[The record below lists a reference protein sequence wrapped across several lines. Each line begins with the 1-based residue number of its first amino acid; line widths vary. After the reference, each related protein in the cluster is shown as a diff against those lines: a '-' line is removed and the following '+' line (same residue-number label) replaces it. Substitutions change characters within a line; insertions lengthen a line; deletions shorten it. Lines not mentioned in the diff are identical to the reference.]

1 VVKSGGF
8 SGGGKLP
15 GPGTGIEI
23 KKSICTICDPE
34 AQCGLDLYVKDG
46 KIIKVEG
53 SKENPHNQGTL
64 CAKGSALRQY
74 IYHEDRIRTP
84 LKRIGPRNSG
94 TLEPISW
101 DEALDTIAKK
111 LLACKASYGPE
122 AVVFSSGY
130 SFWYRDFLYR
140 MAHAFGSPNVV
151 TEAGVC
157 HLAMVMA
164 QLMTCGIPVG
174 PDVQHA
180 RCLLVW
186 TTNPFHSRTGKVR
199 HILEA
204 KERGMAIITVDA
216 RRSPMAAHADIHL
229 QPKPGTD
236 GALAL
241 AMAHVIVEE
250 NLYDREFVETYTHG
264 FGEYRDYLR
273 EFSPAHAEAITGVPA
288 QKIEDAA
295 RLYATS
301 KPAAL
306 MPGSSP
312 IVHHTNGL
320 QTNRAIFCLMG
331 LTGNYDVRGG
341 NFAEPLSYLYE
352 PGGFITREQEFKHA
366 RPLTELAPRIGDDTY
381 PIWSQL
387 FDEAQGVHVPFQ
399 IQSGTPYPLKALMAF
414 GINYRMWPD
423 PDFFAASLEKLDFI
437 AISDVFLTES
447 CTRFAD
453 IVLPACTSVERSEF
467 RCYPE
472 RYMVL
477 TQPAIA
483 PLHESWPDVDIVL
496 ALAKRLGIEDALL
509 AAGFEA
515 GLNWILEPSGITVE
529 ALKDHPGG
537 MPVPNPMTFPEKKYL
552 PNGFMTPS
560 GKFEFKSQLLEKCG
574 YDALP
579 IYRPPKYS
587 HEGTPALAAE
597 YPFIL
602 NTGSR
607 LPMLLGSQT
616 FRVPW
621 LRSLR
626 PEPFVDLNPD
636 DASRLGIG
644 PGDVVKISTPKGAI
658 QVKANPTQM
667 VQPGVVHVS
676 PAYIEVKVNSL
687 IEADY
692 VDRITG
698 APGYKSLLCK
708 VEKVPSGDET
718 KS

>member
-1 VVKSGGF
+1 MRNGGISGR
-8 SGGGKLP
+8 GKLP

-23 KKSICTICDPE
+23 RKSICTICDPE

-46 KIIKVEG
+46 RIIKVEG

-74 IYHEDRIRTP
+74 IYHEDRIKTP

-94 TLEPISW
+94 TLAPISW
-101 DEALDTIAKK
+101 DEALNTIAEK
-111 LLACKASYGPE
+111 LQMCKARYGPE
-122 AVVFSSGY
+122 SVVFSSGY

-140 MAHAFGSPNVV
+140 MANVFGSPNIV

-157 HLAMVMA
+157 HFSMVIS
-164 QLMTCGIPVG
+164 QLLTCGIPAG
-174 PDVQHA
+174 PDVKNA
-180 RCLLVW
+180 KCLLVW
-186 TTNPFHSRTGKVR
+186 STNPFHSRTGRVR
-199 HILEA
+199 HLLDA
-204 KERGMAIITVDA
+204 KERGLKIITVDV

-241 AMAHVIVEE
+241 AMAHVIVAEK
-250 NLYDREFVETYTHG
+250 LYDCEFVETYTHG
-264 FGEYRDYLR
+264 FEEYRDYLK
-273 EFSPAHAEAITGVPA
+273 EFSPAQGEAITGVPVE
-288 QKIEDAA
+288 KIVAAA

-312 IVHHTNGL
+312 VIHHTNGL
-320 QTNRAIFCLMG
+320 QSYRAIFSLMG
-331 LTGNYDVRGG
+331 LTGNYDVVGG

-352 PGGFITREQEFKHA
+352 PGGFMTREQEFRHA
-366 RPLTELAPRIGDDTY
+366 KQLPELAPRIGEDTY
-381 PIWSQL
+381 PVWMQF
-387 FDEAQGVHVPFQ
+387 FDEAHGVHLPHQ
-399 IQSGTPYPLKALMAF
+399 MHSGTPYPIKALMAF

-453 IVLPACTSVERSEF
+453 IVLPACTSVERSEL

-472 RYMVL
+472 RYVIF

-483 PLHESWPDVDIVL
+483 PLHKSWPDVEVVL
-496 ALAKRLGIEDALL
+496 ALAKRLGLDDPLL

-515 GLNWILEPSGITVE
+515 GLDWILEPSGITVE

-537 MPVPNPMTFPEKKYL
+537 MPVPDPITFPEKKYL

-560 GKFEFKSQLLEKCG
+560 GKFEFKSLLLEKYG

-587 HEGTPALAAE
+587 HEATPEIAVE

-626 PEPFVDLNPD
+626 PEAAADLNPD
-636 DASRLGIG
+636 DGNRLGIAQ
-644 PGDVVKISTPKGAI
+644 GDLVKISTPKGSVV
-658 QVKANPTQM
+658 VKANLTEM
-667 VQPGVVHVS
+667 VQPGVVHLS
-676 PAYIEVKVNSL
+676 PAFIEVKVNSL

-692 VDRITG
+692 VDPIAGT
-698 APGYKSLLCK
+698 PGYKSLLCK
-708 VEKVPSGDET
+708 VETLQCGG
-718 KS
+718 KSRQ